1 MHEMSVAMEV
11 CRMAE
16 ARLGRE
22 ALPRVVTVGLEVG
35 DRAGVVVES
44 LEFCLEV
51 LLEQPPF
58 TGARPVVERLEGD
71 VLRLAYLEIEDDET
85 AVERGSTS
93 PTPGAENATT
103 GTGSRR

>member
-16 ARLGRE
+16 EHVGRDALG
-22 ALPRVVTVGLEVG
+22 RVVTVGLEVG

-58 TGARPVVERLEGD
+58 AGARCVVDRRQGD
-71 VLRLAYLEIEDDET
+71 VLRLAYLEIEDED
-85 AVERGSTS
+85 GSEAGRS
-93 PTPGAENATT
+93 AAEGPAAAGA
-103 GTGSRR
+103 R

>member
-16 ARLGRE
+16 DQIGRE
-22 ALPRVVTVGLEVG
+22 ALPRLVTVGLEVG

-58 TGARPVVERLEGD
+58 TGARPVLERLEGD

-85 AVERGSTS
+85 AVEKGPSS
-93 PTPGAENATT
+93 PPPDAESATT
-103 GTGSRR
+103 GTWSRR

>member
-1 MHEMSVAMEV
+1 MSVAMEV

-16 ARLGRE
+16 ERLGRE
-22 ALPRVVTVGLEVG
+22 ALPRVVAVGLEVG

-58 TGARPVVERLEGD
+58 TGARPVVDRREGD

-85 AVERGSTS
+85 AAGEGPSD
-93 PTPGAENATT
+93 PPPGAGNPTT
-103 GTGSRR
+103 GRGSRR

>member
-1 MHEMSVAMEV
+1 MSVAMEV

-22 ALPRVVTVGLEVG
+22 ALPRVVAVGLEVG

-58 TGARPVVERLEGD
+58 AGARPVVERREGD

-85 AVERGSTS
+85 PAEGAVPAAGDAARTAERGS
-93 PTPGAENATT
+93 
-103 GTGSRR
+103 RR